1 MRALLRILVLLLL
14 VHGLYRFV
22 PPYFHHN
29 QFESALKDL
38 SQRWGQPNDEE
49 VMQHVLTTAGE
60 NSVPITRDHV
70 SIQRQR
76 DHILI
81 DVDYTL
87 PIEFL
92 PSYKRD
98 VAFKTHVNA
107 WRLEPPKNPSGGR

>member
-1 MRALLRILVLLLL
+1 MRAFLRIAILLLL
-14 VHGLYRFV
+14 AHGLYRFV

-29 QFESALKDL
+29 QFQTALKDL
-38 SQRWGQPNDEE
+38 TQQWGQPNDEE
-49 VMQHVLTTAGE
+49 VMQHVLTLAAE
-60 NSVPITRDHV
+60 HSVPITRDHV
-70 SIQRQR
+70 SINRQR

-98 VAFKTHVNA
+98 VAFRTHVNA
-107 WRLEPPKNPSGGR
+107 WRLEPPKNIGR